1 MVRVGNRKSEVRMR
15 LEVRIHAAALDDS
28 LRAYIDRRLRFA
40 VGRLGE
46 RVGQVKV
53 GISDLNGPRGGVDKC
68 CRVSVTLVPRG
79 RVVVEEV
86 DSDLYTAIDRAAE
99 RLGRSCTR
107 RLQRAREL
115 KIGRESIRAGSGLP
129 WFLLQ

>member
-1 MVRVGNRKSEVRMR
+1 MQ
-15 LEVRIHAAALDDS
+15 LEVRIHAVELGDS

-46 RVGQVKV
+46 RVGQVRV

-68 CRVSVTLVPRG
+68 CRISATLVPRG
-79 RVVVEEV
+79 RVAVEEV